1 MKDQWYVCVTDTGVV
16 NLSVG
21 SVVQL
26 DEVEDD
32 KLTFRLYG
40 TFDHYTF
47 TSKLFD
53 QHFAATCKY
62 PLVGEYWSNSIDMS
76 THLVRG
82 VSGNGNIVEMCNNV
96 PGSLICEYDVRDVIR
111 YYKYNAEYMHINK
124 DTVDVIDGAG
134 VLRVRIGKLN
144 DSKCIAEPKQTPMP
158 LMPPSPLVQPE
169 TPEGQSFTNSR
180 YYRGRVYRNISSGK
194 QYVVKEM
201 IPERNCALMQVVNSA
216 VECMVSYN
224 HLLRYYTP
232 VEVPRLAEDDKT
244 QTYIREI
251 LKRLEGTDTLR
262 PGIEETPERVAKAFD
277 HWFGGYQVNI
287 AELFKTFEDGAEDC
301 DEMVVSRRIPFF
313 SHCEHH
319 MAQIAGFVDIA
330 YIPNG
335 CIVGLSKLN
344 RLVDAYARRLQV
356 QERLTNQIANTIEQY
371 LQPLGVAV
379 RVVATH
385 ACIESRGV
393 CDCGGD
399 TVTMAVRGVF
409 KTEPETRH
417 EFLAHCS
424 K

>member
-1 MKDQWYVCVTDTGVV
+1 MKDQWYVCVKNDRLPRMKVGQVVTLCDVQESDTLIAGMFCKVAHV
-16 NLSVG
+16 
-21 SVVQL
+21 
-26 DEVEDD
+26 
-32 KLTFRLYG
+32 RLYG
-40 TFDHYTF
+40 AGEKDNREIPNGMFI
-47 TSKLFD
+47 D
-53 QHFAATCKY
+53 QFVPCCRY
-62 PLVGEYWSNSIDMS
+62 PLPGEYWTNVSDHSNHKIE
-76 THLVRG
+76 T
-82 VSGNGNIVEMCNNV
+82 VSDCGKFITMRSVTPGAIHCTYSVNDVVANYTYNPGYVHIGDNV
-96 PGSLICEYDVRDVIR
+96 MTI
-111 YYKYNAEYMHINK
+111 
-124 DTVDVIDGAG
+124 TDGAG
-134 VLRVRIGKLN
+134 QLRVAIGKLN
-144 DSKCIAEPKQTPMP
+144 DSKYVTA
-158 LMPPSPLVQPE
+158 PSE
-169 TPEGQSFTNSR
+169 TPEGQSFANFR
-180 YYRGRVYRNISSGK
+180 YYLGRIYQNISSGK

-201 IPERNCALMQVVNSA
+201 IPERNCARMQVVNST

-277 HWFGGYQVNI
+277 HWFGGYHVNI

-371 LQPLGVAV
+371 LKPLGVAV

>member
-82 VSGNGNIVEMCNNV
+82 VSWNGNIVEMCSV
-96 PGSLICEYDVRDVIR
+96 APGSLVCEYDVRDVIR
-111 YYKYNAEYMHINK
+111 YYKYNPGHMHVNG
-124 DTVDVIDGAG
+124 DTLDVIDGAG
-134 VLRVRIGKLN
+134 ELRIRIGKLE
-144 DSKCIAEPKQTPMP
+144 DPRQMVIPVEPPA
-158 LMPPSPLVQPE
+158 
-169 TPEGQSFTNSR
+169 GQSSANSR
-180 YYRGRVYRNISSGK
+180 YYCGRIYKNISSGK

-201 IPERNCALMQVVNSA
+201 IPERNCALMQVVNST
-216 VECMVSYN
+216 VECEVSYN

-232 VEVPRLAEDDKT
+232 VKSPRLAEDDKT

-371 LQPLGVAV
+371 LKPLGVAV